1 MKLKFKQTIITTIVF
16 FTYGTIFCC
25 HSCATASA
33 LTAEKPLNIIVGST
47 IGNKSHAIPMLEII
61 RELIKRG
68 HQITFVSNDQSGEWA
83 TDQPTIK
90 QVFLSAGPNGQ
101 ADKRKRVEDLFVGF
115 NYIDLDALDGS
126 FYKIVYADYE
136 KKLVEFRR
144 LLLDSYD
151 GVTADLAMCDFICV
165 ACIDAAYEL
174 DIPFV
179 VITMSTDYA
188 GFSQQPYL
196 PYRPGTLH
204 ASMEHAAFMER
215 AYNTIYA
222 PIRKLVKTWDGL
234 NYQKTALQK
243 AGAKLYSGITERYD
257 RGLVIVYTFA
267 GFELPRPL
275 QGNVFYAGPLLAESY
290 PALTTDVEQFFQSR
304 SKVIYVGFGGM
315 TPLSGAHFE
324 LLTRAFLAAHKAG
337 LIDGVLWGLMLTDI
351 SKMPQVVDE
360 NDQSLGY
367 ISADSGNP
375 LKHHI
380 EDMLNGNHP
389 FIKIMQRAPQR
400 AVLEH
405 PAVRAFVSHCGLTSI
420 HEAMMASTPV
430 LCIPGFGDQ
439 PMNALRLEHLGAGE
453 KLFWTDATVDRV
465 VDKLN
470 RLLSGNSAQRAQLAM
485 QRLNKMAVLA
495 SRRVPMAADMVEMA
509 AIPGA
514 LQLLEPASERMA
526 WWRANNADIW
536 LFIVLVSSAIVMFL
550 YYGCRRMFT
559 TKQSN
564 ITPQAKHLSYKAHTE

>member
-33 LTAEKPLNIIVGST
+33 LTAEKPLNIIVDQL
-47 IGNKSHAIPMLEII
+47 GNKSHAIPMLEII

-90 QVFLSAGPNGQ
+90 QVFLDMELPVPLKMH
-101 ADKRKRVEDLFVGF
+101 KRMENCLLDEMNCDL
-115 NYIDLDALDGS
+115 YELLYS
-126 FYKIVYADYE
+126 EYE
-136 KKLVEFRR
+136 KQIAVFRR
-144 LLLDSYD
+144 LMLNSHNK
-151 GVTADLAMCDFICV
+151 VIVDLVMCDFLSF
-165 ACIDAAYEL
+165 ACIDTAYEL

-179 VITMSTDYA
+179 TTSISLDFVGLSYQ
-188 GFSQQPYL
+188 SYL

-267 GFELPRPL
+267 GFEVLFTALLNNTTSSL
-275 QGNVFYAGPLLAESY
+275 QGIY

-439 PMNALRLEHLGAGE
+439 PMNALRLEHLGAG
-453 KLFWTDATVDRV
+453 KNLDRV